1 MKLSE
6 FTGLQLQSW
15 PAFGIIKVMHLH
27 LLFFIGQILISRRQ
41 KSLSKVAKYK
51 AQNLQTRGTVSFIK
65 PKPEQNFL
73 EPFAQGSGERKGR
86 KS

>member
-1 MKLSE
+1 MKLFE
-6 FTGLQLQSW
+6 FVGLQLQSW

-41 KSLSKVAKYK
+41 KSLSKYK

-65 PKPEQNFL
+65 PKPEHNFL